1 MLFVNFKFWCNKI
14 SKKSCI
20 VNKSLE
26 FRNEKLKN
34 GEEQWEFFRQIVL
47 NSTTDAHL
55 VGFYKNIE

>member
-1 MLFVNFKFWCNKI
+1 MPFVNFKFWCNKI
-14 SKKSCI
+14 SKKSI

-26 FRNEKLKN
+26 FRSKKN
-34 GEEQWEFFRQIVL
+34 REEQWEFFREIVL